1 MNALHL
7 AAVGGHL
14 QIVKYLM
21 PKFGDSRFDLDNLG
35 QNCLHKAV
43 KEGHPKVV
51 RYLIEE
57 GGFDPNL
64 RDKVKYIFFTCIL
77 CASCQH
83 ATLYRMIWTAFFW
96 PAIMASSRCFRS
108 W

>member
-7 AAVGGHL
+7 AAIGGHL
-14 QIVKYLM
+14 EIVKYLM
-21 PKFGDSRFDLDNLG
+21 PKFGHSRFDMDNLA

-57 GGFDPNL
+57 GGFDPSL
-64 RDKVKYIFFTCIL
+64 RDRV
-77 CASCQH
+77 
-83 ATLYRMIWTAFFW
+83 
-96 PAIMASSRCFRS
+96 RCS
-108 W
+108 MNH